1 MSKLIK
7 ARSAQTVLS
16 AEFKFNWD
24 DTMELAGTGVETA
37 FSTVAAHDV
46 DVIPLP
52 RGAVIISGEVV
63 TITAFGGATAVN
75 VKVGDATSDNR
86 YLGTTDKVA
95 AGRTALVPTGFIST
109 GEAVRLT
116 VTPTVAACTSG
127 AAVVRV
133 QYVMADRVSEVHIK

>member
-1 MSKLIK
+1 MAKLIK

-16 AEFKFNWD
+16 AEFAFEWD
-24 DTMELAGTGVETA
+24 DTMELATTGVETA
-37 FSTVAAHDV
+37 FSTVAAHPV

-52 RGAVIISGEVV
+52 RGAVVISGEVV
-63 TITAFGGATAVN
+63 TTTAFGGSTAVN
-75 VKVGDATSDNR
+75 VKVGDATSDVR

-116 VTPTVAACTSG
+116 VTPTVAAATSG
-127 AAVVRV
+127 AGVLRL
-133 QYVMADRVSEVHIK
+133 QYVIPNRVSEIYLK